1 MNGAQGT
8 TGATGTTTSTTGPTG
23 TIYLDHQA
31 TTPTDP
37 VVAAAMQRAATEF
50 FANPSS
56 PHAAGIRAFREVERA
71 RGTVARFLGAA
82 RSEIY
87 FTSGAT
93 EGNNLAIKGVVLGGA
108 GAVPPRHV
116 VTTAVEHK
124 SVLDTCRSLT
134 AAGHEVT
141 VVPVDGAGRVDPARV
156 AAALRP
162 DTALVSVMLANNE
175 IATVQPVAEIA
186 ALTRAAGVPLHCDAT
201 QGVGT
206 LPVDVAELGV
216 DLLTCSGHK
225 IHGPKGIG
233 VLYVANALSDRA
245 PLAPLLHGGG
255 QERGLRAGTVNTAAV
270 VGLAAAV
277 ELLAA
282 GRADEAERL
291 AGLRARFLAELA
303 ELVPYTLNSG
313 TGAGFLPHAVSL
325 SFPDTDAQT
334 LLLEVTE
341 VAVSSGSACNSS
353 AQEPSHVLTAIGL
366 PPERVR
372 GSVRIGFGR
381 FSTEADAVRG
391 ARALAAGVRAAN
403 PGLAAGR
410 APAPMGRVPAQAP
423 AGARTA

>member
-1 MNGAQGT
+1 MA
-8 TGATGTTTSTTGPTG
+8 A
-23 TIYLDHQA
+23 IYLDHQA
-31 TTPTDP
+31 TTPMDP
-37 VVAAAMQRAATEF
+37 AVAAAMLHAATEC

-56 PHAAGIRAFREVERA
+56 PHADGIRAFREVERA

-93 EGNNLAIKGVVLGGA
+93 EGNNLAVKGVVGSGQDA
-108 GAVPPRHV
+108 APRHV

-124 SVLDTCRSLT
+124 SVLDTCRSLR

-141 VVPVDGAGRVDPARV
+141 VLPVDAEGRVDPAAV

-162 DTALVSVMLANNE
+162 ETALVSVMLANNE

-206 LPVDVAELGV
+206 LPVDVRALGV
-216 DLLTCSGHK
+216 DLLTLSGHK
-225 IHGPKGIG
+225 IYGPKGVG
-233 VLYVANALSDRA
+233 VLYVSNALSDRA

-255 QERGLRAGTVNTAAV
+255 QERGLRAGTLNTSAV
-270 VGLAAAV
+270 LGLAAAV
-277 ELLAA
+277 ELVAA
-282 GRADEAERL
+282 DREREAVRL
-291 AGLRARFLAELA
+291 AGLRARFLGELA
-303 ELVPYTLNSG
+303 GLVPYTPNSG
-313 TGAGFLPHAVSL
+313 TGPGFLPHAVNL
-325 SFPDTDAQT
+325 SFPGTDAQT

-366 PPERVR
+366 APERIR
-372 GSVRIGFGR
+372 GSIRVGFGR
-381 FSTEADAVRG
+381 FSTEEDAVRA
-391 ARALAAGVRAAN
+391 ARALAAGVRAGQ
-403 PGLAAGR
+403 P
-410 APAPMGRVPAQAP
+410 V
-423 AGARTA
+423 RTA